1 MSRRGQT
8 ILIFSIALA
17 PMVLILFFLIESM
30 YLFSYHDLVYTFL
43 FMNVGYLHIF
53 GRVFISFT
61 FPMLSQKSP
70 TRSPTHS
77 PTHPLLLLGPG
88 IPLY

>member
-30 YLFSYHDLVYTFL
+30 YLLSYHDLVYTFL
-43 FMNVGYLHIF
+43 FMNEGYLYIY
-53 GRVFISFT
+53 VYI
-61 FPMLSQKSP
+61 
-70 TRSPTHS
+70 
-77 PTHPLLLLGPG
+77 
-88 IPLY
+88 